1 MLVRPKI
8 RFRATQDAVYA
19 VTAYGHVAQGK
30 LGACKGLKADH
41 CEGVDLGKDSLSV
54 ELIR

>member
-1 MLVRPKI
+1 MLMRPKI

-41 CEGVDLGKDSLSV
+41 CEGVDLAKDSLSV